1 MENEHNSYFGKAY
14 RFITFE
20 GLFNTIE
27 SESLRFIRTDKFN
40 DPLDCSPF
48 ILPFEWEMYDTYA
61 GEFFCQ
67 FVSTYGFNQIFKPL
81 YICCFCKEY
90 KTKDSYLMWSHYGES
105 HSQVCFEIDFSVNKY
120 LGGPSEV
127 TYFENLI
134 KAREYIE
141 ESNKHEKGL
150 YAVTSKSSLWSYEKE
165 VRLIVDIRS
174 LSKESE
180 RFKLNDNA
188 EYLFVEFDLKYITKV
203 IFGINTSLTNE
214 LKTRNMFAN
223 KGFSPL
229 FEKMYIDP
237 KKLNLDSKP
246 YNFQGIPSY
255 LDIR

>member
-1 MENEHNSYFGKAY
+1 MKRGY
-14 RFITFE
+14 
-20 GLFNTIE
+20 
-27 SESLRFIRTDKFN
+27 
-40 DPLDCSPF
+40 
-48 ILPFEWEMYDTYA
+48 M
-61 GEFFCQ
+61 Q
-67 FVSTYGFNQIFKPL
+67 F
-81 YICCFCKEY
+81 
-90 KTKDSYLMWSHYGES
+90 
-105 HSQVCFEIDFSVNKY
+105 
-120 LGGPSEV
+120 
-127 TYFENLI
+127 
-134 KAREYIE
+134 
-141 ESNKHEKGL
+141 
-150 YAVTSKSSLWSYEKE
+150 TSKSSLWSYEKE

-203 IFGINTSLTNE
+203 IFGINASLTNE